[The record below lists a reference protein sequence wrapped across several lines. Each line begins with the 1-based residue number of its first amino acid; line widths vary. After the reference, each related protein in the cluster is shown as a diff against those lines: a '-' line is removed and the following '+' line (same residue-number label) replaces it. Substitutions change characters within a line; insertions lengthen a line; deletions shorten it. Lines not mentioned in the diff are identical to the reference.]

1 MTAARLLVIDDDRDF
16 AGGLALALGL
26 DGHAVDVAADG
37 KRGIQAARDTA
48 YDFVFIDV
56 GLPDMSGVDVLRQV
70 KRIDPTTRCLLLT
83 GYSAEQLLEQ
93 GINAGAAEIL
103 TKPIDVDDVL
113 RLVAAGKARDACDR

>member
-1 MTAARLLVIDDDRDF
+1 MTAARLLVIDDDSDF

-48 YDFVFIDV
+48 YDFIFIDV
-56 GLPDMSGVDVLRQV
+56 GLPDMNGVEILRHIN
-70 KRIDPTTRCLLLT
+70 RINPRTHCFLLT

-93 GINAGAAEIL
+93 GINAGAVEIL

-113 RLVAAGKARDACDR
+113 RLIAAGKARDAFDR